1 MSESAPNC
9 PKCGGEMA
17 EGFIP
22 ELNLG
27 YLVPF
32 WVVGKPETDCLG
44 SLKVA
49 GKDQYQIETFR
60 CAKCGYLESFAT
72 KRRY

>member
-1 MSESAPNC
+1 MGESASTC

-17 EGFIP
+17 EGFVP
-22 ELNLG
+22 DLNLG
-27 YLVPF
+27 PLLPF
-32 WVVGKPETDCLG
+32 WVVGKPETDFLG
-44 SLKVA
+44 GLKVS
-49 GKDQYQIETFR
+49 GKDRYQIETFR